1 MTTLTIRIPDDTAAR
16 LRQLAKHRGIS
27 LNKLMEEFSTTSLA
41 EFDTETRFRLRAAKA
56 SAKRGLAVLAKL
68 DARLGK
74 PASKRKSSRRRGMES
89 PKARGASREAS

>member
-41 EFDTETRFRLRAAKA
+41 EFDTETRFRLRSAKA
-56 SAKRGLAVLAKL
+56 SSKRGLAVLAKL
-68 DARLGK
+68 DAALHK
-74 PASKRKSSRRRGMES
+74 PASSRKRR
-89 PKARGASREAS
+89 P

>member
-41 EFDTETRFRLRAAKA
+41 EFDTETRFRLRAVKA
-56 SAKRGLAVLAKL
+56 SPKRGLALLGKL
-68 DARLGK
+68 DAALQKGVAGR
-74 PASKRKSSRRRGMES
+74 KRGGVVRQPRRGPRRS
-89 PKARGASREAS
+89 P

>member
-56 SAKRGLAVLAKL
+56 SAKRGLAVLTKL
-68 DARLGK
+68 DAAFRK
-74 PASKRKSSRRRGMES
+74 PATKRRPAGR
-89 PKARGASREAS
+89 